1 MASDPPT
8 RGSFWRGHRD
18 VSGDSLIDRILFDRR
33 LVPRRPTSLALLYVV
48 LSRVTTKDS
57 YDMVGD
63 TSLREGLFQADCYS
77 ADHYGSRAVAKA
89 VWNLL
94 KSHRGTLPDT
104 DSTKV
109 QATFIDKDWDM
120 PYQEGAK
127 GFVFR
132 ALLHFRVHFEE
143 A

>member
-1 MASDPPT
+1 
-8 RGSFWRGHRD
+8 
-18 VSGDSLIDRILFDRR
+18 
-33 LVPRRPTSLALLYVV
+33 
-48 LSRVTTKDS
+48 
-57 YDMVGD
+57 MVGD
-63 TSLREGLFQADCYS
+63 TSLREGLFQADCYP
-77 ADHYGSRAVAKA
+77 ADYYGSRAVAKA

>member
-1 MASDPPT
+1 MIEKGLLQLMASDA
-8 RGSFWRGHRD
+8 G
-18 VSGDSLIDRILFDRR
+18 VQA
-33 LVPRRPTSLALLYVV
+33 LVGQNVYWVLAPKGQPVPYVV

-57 YDMVGD
+57 YDMVG
-63 TSLREGLFQADCYS
+63 TTGLREGVFQVDCYAS
-77 ADHYGSRAVAKA
+77 GAGNIGYYASRAIAKA
-89 VWNLL
+89 VRNLL
-94 KSHRGTLPDT
+94 ENFKGVLPDT
-104 DSTKV
+104 DSTDV
-109 QATFIDKDWDM
+109 QAVFTDKDWDM

>member
-1 MASDPPT
+1 MIEKGLLQLVASDSGVSTLVNGKVYWILAPK
-8 RGSFWRGHRD
+8 GSA
-18 VSGDSLIDRILFDRR
+18 
-33 LVPRRPTSLALLYVV
+33 VPYVV

-63 TSLREGLFQADCYS
+63 TGLREGLFQADCY
-77 ADHYGSRAVAKA
+77 ATDYYGSRAISKA

-94 KSHRGTLPDT
+94 KSYRGTLP

-109 QATFIDKDWDM
+109 QATFLDKDWDM
-120 PYQEGAK
+120 PYQEGAR
-127 GFVFR
+127 GFVYR

>member
-1 MASDPPT
+1 MIEQGLLQKIATDS
-8 RGSFWRGHRD
+8 G
-18 VSGDSLIDRILFDRR
+18 VSTLTGGKVYWILAPKGAA
-33 LVPRRPTSLALLYVV
+33 VPYVV

-63 TSLREGLFQADCYS
+63 TGLREGLFQADCY
-77 ADHYGSRAVAKA
+77 ATDFYGSRAISKA
-89 VWNLL
+89 VRDLL
-94 KSHRGTLPDT
+94 KSFRGNLPDT
-104 DSTKV
+104 DSIKV

-132 ALLHFRVHFEE
+132 AMLHFRVHFEQ

>member
-1 MASDPPT
+1 MIEKGLLQLIASN
-8 RGSFWRGHRD
+8 
-18 VSGDSLIDRILFDRR
+18 SGVTA
-33 LVPRRPTSLALLYVV
+33 LVTGKVYWVLAPKGAPVPYIV

-57 YDMVGD
+57 YDMVRD
-63 TSLREGLFQADCYS
+63 TGLREGLFQVDCYS
-77 ADHYGSRAVAKA
+77 ADFYGSRAIAKA

-94 KSHRGTLPDT
+94 KSYRGTLPDT

-132 ALLHFRVHFEE
+132 ALLHFRVHFED